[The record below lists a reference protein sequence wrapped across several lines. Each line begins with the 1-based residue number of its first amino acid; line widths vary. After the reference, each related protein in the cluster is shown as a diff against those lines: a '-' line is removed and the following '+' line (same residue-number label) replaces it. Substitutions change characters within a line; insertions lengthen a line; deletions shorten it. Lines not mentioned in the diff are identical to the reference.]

1 MEFEIN
7 ELNKNLEALCEKV
20 NNRINE
26 LGDKDVMTYRSD
38 PQIKDLQTTLC
49 EIYRKGM
56 NSCKTYGE
64 AKKICETFRKYPECL
79 TQLMLSE
86 ELACPTK

>member
-7 ELNKNLEALCEKV
+7 ELNKNLEELCIKV
-20 NNRINE
+20 NERIKE

-38 PQIKDLQTTLC
+38 PQIKEIHTSLC
-49 EIYRKGM
+49 EIYRHGM

-64 AKKICETFRKYPECL
+64 AKKICEVFRKYPECL

>member
-1 MEFEIN
+1 MDS
-7 ELNKNLEALCEKV
+7 ELNKKLEELCVKV
-20 NNRINE
+20 NNRIKE

-38 PQIKDLQTTLC
+38 PQIKEMQSKLC
-49 EIYRKGM
+49 EIYRQGM

-64 AKKICETFRKYPECL
+64 AQKLCEAFRKYPECL